1 MRGKFLG
8 ANVLKLNC
16 LFQFSEV
23 IWVFYASVLYIQL
36 KTDVWL
42 PSWHFQIP
50 SFLKHQGNLS
60 LLNYEIITIHLIFVL
75 VFFVFFFLC
84 FVFALYFALDEWG
97 FFSCRLATALI
108 VSPCF
113 SWQAIGLLHKNMQ
126 SCMLYHNQDSFWN
139 LILGAASHHA
149 SQQGYSH
156 AEKDASIKGILES
169 IVGFCIVN
177 GYPPFRGS
185 IF

>member
-1 MRGKFLG
+1 MHLFSTYSWKLMFDFHRDIFKFQVFWSTKATL
-8 ANVLKLNC
+8 ACWIMKLLQSTWF
-16 LFQFSEV
+16 LF
-23 IWVFYASVLYIQL
+23 W
-36 KTDVWL
+36 
-42 PSWHFQIP
+42 
-50 SFLKHQGNLS
+50 SFLC
-60 LLNYEIITIHLIFVL
+60 
-75 VFFVFFFLC
+75 FFLC

-108 VSPCF
+108 VSHCF

>member
-1 MRGKFLG
+1 MHLFSTYSWKLMFDFHRDIFKFQVFWSTKATLACWIMNYNPLDFCFG
-8 ANVLKLNC
+8 
-16 LFQFSEV
+16 LFC
-23 IWVFYASVLYIQL
+23 VFCVFCFC
-36 KTDVWL
+36 
-42 PSWHFQIP
+42 SWP
-50 SFLKHQGNLS
+50 
-60 LLNYEIITIHLIFVL
+60 
-75 VFFVFFFLC
+75 
-84 FVFALYFALDEWG
+84 ALYFALDEWG

-113 SWQAIGLLHKNMQ
+113 RWQTIGLLHKNMQ
-126 SCMLYHNQDSFWN
+126 SCMFYHSQDSFWN
-139 LILGAASHHA
+139 LILGAASHRA

-177 GYPPFRGS
+177 RYPRFRGS